1 MSVFE
6 RKIKRNWSVK
16 VQSTDEH
23 RERYERVQQGLKE
36 LDPDL
41 SFSLESGLE
50 EQVEVLLKKAEKEL
64 LQLQKAARKEK
75 ESPSE
80 QPKKTETLDSE
91 RVSVGTQQAVTA

>member
-6 RKIKRNWSVK
+6 RKVKRNWSVK

-23 RERYERVQQGLKE
+23 RERYERVQQGLKDF
-36 LDPDL
+36 DPDL

-64 LQLQKAARKEK
+64 LQLQKAAKKDTEAA
-75 ESPSE
+75 SE
-80 QPKKTETLDSE
+80 QPKKVESLDSE
-91 RVSVGTQQAVTA
+91 RASVTTQQAVNA